1 MSYIRSF
8 LNFLYDFIIGDDWTV
23 AASVIAALALTD
35 WLAHQGT
42 QAWWL
47 MPLVVIVTTGLSL
60 RRAVMA
66 SQQSG

>member
-23 AASVIAALALTD
+23 AVAVVAALALTD
-35 WLAHQGT
+35 WLAHHGT

-47 MPLVVIVTTGLSL
+47 LPAVVIAITGISV
-60 RRAVMA
+60 RRAA
-66 SQQSG
+66 LTSQRIG